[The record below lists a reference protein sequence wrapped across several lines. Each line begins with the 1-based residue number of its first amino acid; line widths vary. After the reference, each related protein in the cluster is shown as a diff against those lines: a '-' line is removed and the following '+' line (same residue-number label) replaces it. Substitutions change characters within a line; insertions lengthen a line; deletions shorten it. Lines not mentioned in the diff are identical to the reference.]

1 MVTRELFWLACTAT
15 MTALFWLTYIL
26 NSMVV
31 RGVLGAMANPSPD
44 AKPLAPWAQRAKAA
58 HYNAIE
64 NLAVFATLVMV
75 AYAAGITRPA
85 VGIASMIYFWARLVH
100 FIVYMAGIPVART
113 LAFVAGFVAQIIVA
127 LVIFGVI

>member
-15 MTALFWLTYIL
+15 MTALFWLPYIL

-31 RGVLGAMANPSPD
+31 RGVMGAMANPSPD

-58 HYNAIE
+58 HYNAVE
-64 NLAVFATLVMV
+64 NLAVFATLVIV

-85 VGIASMIYFWARLVH
+85 VGVASVLYFWARLVH
-100 FIVYMAGIPVART
+100 FVVYTAGIPVVRT
-113 LAFVAGFVAQIIVA
+113 LAFVVGFVAQIIVA
-127 LVIFGVI
+127 LVIFGLI